1 MTTNRVIAA
10 SGYRICAVDGCEKAV
25 ALSSRHHK
33 CKAHRPSG
41 NARRPVPMAA
51 PAAKASLPPG
61 KVRRHLKPIT
71 PRGCGVA
78 APFSEAAQDQ
88 QDRDIPKGHRSRWS
102 DEQNKWID
110 DGPWTSPLSAAQ

>member
-10 SGYRICAVDGCEKAV
+10 PGYRICAEDGCEKPV

-41 NARRPVPMAA
+41 NARRPVPMAT

-61 KVRRHLKPIT
+61 TVRRHLKPIT
-71 PRGCGVA
+71 PKGCLFSA
-78 APFSEAAQDQ
+78 FSEAAEAQR
-88 QDRDIPKGHRSRWS
+88 DRDIPEGHRSRWS

-110 DGPWTSPLSAAQ
+110 DGPWTSPLSAAK